1 MKGLKVLI
9 LLTTITVAVIGQPSA
24 NDNFDGLRQSV
35 ESSEGAAK
43 IEALLAYSKALREVN
58 RSEAVKQAELALQLS
73 RKLGS
78 EPQAEARVLAN
89 YLESCIRFFYL
100 NRAEEQL
107 PQLKVLIPQLNDSS
121 QLQLQAL
128 AGHALVLSG
137 HYQMADSYLESG
149 LELAESLAIPP
160 KVASIQSL
168 LADSYRY
175 QGRYPEA
182 MELRTQSLQYFDS
195 VADSARMAESRVGVG
210 IIQLMTGQ
218 FVEAKTRF
226 YEALDYFT
234 HHKDSAGI
242 ALGETALS
250 LAFFKQDSLDKAL
263 EHAWVSFKIRES
275 LNDVRGVGESL
286 NNLALMYMKRGMWGL
301 ARDYLEASLEN
312 REQGQDYRQIPVML
326 ANLGLCYRKL
336 GNFDLSERLYQE
348 AMERA
353 SASGADH
360 ARAQAYEGYQL
371 LAEERG
377 DFETAYQYALLHSRL
392 EDSLLSVKKERQL
405 REISENYEQEKAAL
419 ENKQLRM
426 ELRSSMRE
434 RLALI
439 AIGLLIAVVAL
450 LVWNRQRMRIRQ
462 GEAMHEQ
469 EKDKLEERMKN
480 YMQRVLEKNVLVEK
494 LEGQLAAIEVKDN
507 EAEVRRAARLSELRQ
522 MKILTE
528 EDWRTFRQ
536 HFERVYRGFLD
547 RLTDQYPDLT
557 KGERRM
563 FVLVKLNL
571 STSEIADILGISSDS
586 VKKAR
591 YRLRKKLQLPD
602 DQPLNDFIQAF

>member
-1 MKGLKVLI
+1 MAVV
-9 LLTTITVAVIGQPSA
+9 VAFGQPA
-24 NDNFDGLRQSV
+24 TGDGLAELRNRV
-35 ESSEGAAK
+35 EAAEGRAK
-43 IEALLAYSKALREVN
+43 MEALLEYSKALREVN

-73 RKLGS
+73 RKLGIDS
-78 EPQAEARVLAN
+78 RMEAEVLAN
-89 YLESCIRFFYL
+89 YLETCIHFFSL

-107 PQLKVLIPQLNDSS
+107 PHLKVLLPQLSDSS
-121 QLQLQAL
+121 QLSLQRL
-128 AGHALVLSG
+128 AGHVLLLAG
-137 HYQMADSYLESG
+137 HYQQADGYLLPA
-149 LELAESLAIPP
+149 LEKAKAMNAAGKI
-160 KVASIQSL
+160 ASIQVL

-182 MELRTQSLQYFDS
+182 MEARTASNQFFDS
-195 VADSARMAESRVGVG
+195 VSDSARMAEGRVGMG
-210 IIQLMTGQ
+210 IIQLMTEQ
-218 FVEAKTRF
+218 FAEAKAQF
-226 YEALDYFT
+226 YPALAYFRA
-234 HHKDSAGI
+234 HQDSAGI
-242 ALGETALS
+242 SMGETALS

-263 EHAWVSFKIRES
+263 EHAWTSFKIREA
-275 LNDVRGVGESL
+275 LGDIRGVGESL

-312 REQGQDYRQIPVML
+312 REQGQDYRQVPVML

-336 GNFDLSERLYQE
+336 GSYDLSERLYQE
-348 AMERA
+348 AIERA

-377 DFETAYQYALLHSRL
+377 DYRTAYRYARWHDQL
-392 EDSLLSVKKERQL
+392 EDSLLSVEKERQL
-405 REISENYEQEKAAL
+405 RQISENYEREKAAL
-419 ENKQLRM
+419 ENEQLRL
-426 ELRSSMRE
+426 ELKSRTRE
-434 RLALI
+434 RFALA
-439 AIGLLIAVVAL
+439 AIGLLIAIVAL
-450 LVWNRQRMRIRQ
+450 LVSNRQRMRIRQ
-462 GEAMHEQ
+462 AGAVHEQ
-469 EKDKLEERMKN
+469 EKEKLEERMKN
-480 YMQRVLEKNVLVEK
+480 YMQRVLEKNSLVEK

-507 EAEVRRAARLSELRQ
+507 EAEARRTARLTELRQ

-536 HFERVYRGFLD
+536 HFESVYRGFLD
-547 RLTDQYPDLT
+547 RLTDQYPELT

-563 FVLVKLNL
+563 FVLIKLNL
-571 STSEIADILGISSDS
+571 STSEIADILGISLDS